1 MKSTSIKTISILLIT
16 LIFGCSSEKEAVK
29 TIPQVATTTA
39 TNITLTTAS
48 TGGNVSADG
57 GAPVTSRGVV
67 WNNATAPTISLATKT
82 TDGSGTGSF
91 ISSIANLAPSTNYY
105 ARAYATN
112 SVGTA
117 YGNEIAFTT
126 GAVVLPTLTTAGI
139 SSITSNSAISGGNV
153 ISNGGKTITSKGVIW
168 STSTKPTISLTTK
181 TIDGIGNGVFV
192 SKLNNLEQNT
202 TYYVRAYAT
211 NENGTGYGNEYQ
223 FKTTLAPITSGN
235 GFLDVN
241 GNSYTTLVIDNK
253 EWASKNLVVKK
264 YKNGDN
270 IPQVQNPNEWANLTT
285 GAWCYYNNDPAN
297 EKYGLLYNWYA
308 VNDPRGLAPQ
318 GWHVPT
324 DSEWFNLQRFLITAG
339 YNYDGDLKIYNND
352 LSINDKLGRSIA
364 AKTFK
369 KHTVSP
375 LVGSPA
381 SIPTENNR
389 TNFSALGSGIRG
401 SDANFNNIDEI
412 ECWWSTTTYTSSN
425 KIYVKYRNIVSHRYY
440 GLDNNGGALRT
451 SGFSV
456 RLIKN

>member
-1 MKSTSIKTISILLIT
+1 MKSTSIKALSILLIT
-16 LIFGCSSEKEAVK
+16 LIFGCSSEKEAAK
-29 TIPQVATTTA
+29 TLPQLTTTTA
-39 TNITLTTAS
+39 TSVTLTAAS

-67 WNNATAPTISLATKT
+67 WSTATSPTISLATKT
-82 TDGSGTGSF
+82 TDGLGTGSF
-91 ISSIANLAPSTNYY
+91 SSSIANLNPSTNYY
-105 ARAYATN
+105 VRAYATN

-117 YGNEIAFTT
+117 YGNEITFTT
-126 GAVVLPTLTTAGI
+126 GAIVLPTLTSTAI
-139 SSITSNSAISGGNV
+139 TSITTNSAVSGGT
-153 ISNGGKTITSKGVIW
+153 ISADGGGSITARGVVW
-168 STSTKPTISLTTK
+168 STSTSPTITLSTK
-181 TIDGIGNGVFV
+181 TTDGSGKGIFTSTISGLVP
-192 SKLNNLEQNT
+192 NT
-202 TYYVRAYAT
+202 TYYIRAYAT
-211 NENGTGYGNEYQ
+211 NKNGTGYGNEYQ

-235 GFLDVN
+235 GFLDIN

-253 EWASKNLVVKK
+253 EWASKNLAVKK
-264 YKNGDN
+264 YKNGDI
-270 IPQVQNPNEWANLTT
+270 IPQVQNPNEWTNLTT

-308 VNDPRGLAPQ
+308 VNDSRGLAPQ

-324 DSEWFNLQRFLITAG
+324 DTEWDNLQRFLITAG
-339 YNYDGDLKIYNND
+339 YNYDGDLKIYNVN
-352 LSINDKLGRSIA
+352 LKYNDKLGKSIA

-369 KHTVSP
+369 KHTISP

-389 TNFSALGSGIRG
+389 TNFSALGSGLRG
-401 SDANFNNIDEI
+401 SDANFNDIDEV
-412 ECWWSTTTYTSSN
+412 ECWWTTTTYTSSN
-425 KIYVKYRNIVSHRYY
+425 NIYVKYRNIVSHLQH